1 MAIPESQVAVVMVP
15 LPAQGHLNQLLSL
28 SRIISAAGIPVHY
41 IGGANPPPPSKAQS
55 PRRLGPFIRSQHSIP
70 RITNSPFQQP
80 STQPPRPNQI
90 PDSASSITLCFHT
103 SPTPCFHIREHNL
116 KQDIDSV
123 PNVESYCFRS
133 VSAFTVYSYYW
144 EAAGRPDLP
153 AGARIL
159 KEIPTLDGLFPPE
172 FAEFEDLQ
180 MNSRKNFSG
189 DIFNS
194 SRVIEG
200 LCLDFLRSVL
210 YRDLLAKQNVNVAV
224 LRYTTCT
231 LCIISCTSSEKIWAL
246 GPFNPF
252 VFRLKNERHK
262 CLEWLDKQE
271 VNSVIFVSFGTTSSL
286 SDEQIQE
293 VAFGLE
299 RSGHKFI
306 WVVRDADKGDIFAG
320 EVREAELPEGFEE
333 RVRERGVIVR
343 DWAPQLEI
351 LGHCSTGGFMSHC
364 GWNSCTESISMGV
377 PIAAWPMHSDQPGNA
392 FLVTKVLRIGVE
404 VVDWGRRDGVVSSER
419 VESAVRKLMGTE
431 EGDEMRR
438 RAQELGVSV
447 KNSLMEDG
455 RSKEMDLFKGQVLF
469 YPFFDSASHGVLT
482 RGRGV
487 DKTREALLVIAP
499 LYGADTW
506 QDG

>member
-15 LPAQGHLNQLLSL
+15 LPAQGHLNQLLNL
-28 SRIISAAGIPVHY
+28 SRIISAAGIPSTTS
-41 IGGANPPPPSKAQS
+41 AAPPTSAKQS
-55 PRRLGPFIRSQHSIP
+55 SESTATGTLHGFIRSHSQLP
-70 RITNSPFQQP
+70 L
-80 STQPPRPNQI
+80 ST
-90 PDSASSITLCFHT
+90 TLH
-103 SPTPCFHIREHNL
+103 PTPTPKPNSRFSFFHHSLLPHISDTLFSHSTL
-116 KQDIDSV
+116 TLYQMSSPI
-123 PNVESYCFRS
+123 
-133 VSAFTVYSYYW
+133 AFEAYRLTVYSYYW

-194 SRVIEG
+194 SRVIEE
-200 LCLDFLRSVL
+200 CE
-210 YRDLLAKQNVNVAV
+210 YVA
-224 LRYTTCT
+224 
-231 LCIISCTSSEKIWAL
+231 EKIWA
-246 GPFNPF
+246 
-252 VFRLKNERHK
+252 KNERHK

-419 VESAVRKLMGTE
+419 VENAVRKLMGTE

-438 RAQELGVSV
+438 RAQELGVGV
-447 KNSLMEDG
+447 KNSLMKDG
-455 RSKEMDLFKGQVLF
+455 RSKEMDLFIT
-469 YPFFDSASHGVLT
+469 HII
-482 RGRGV
+482 R
-487 DKTREALLVIAP
+487 
-499 LYGADTW
+499 
-506 QDG
+506 